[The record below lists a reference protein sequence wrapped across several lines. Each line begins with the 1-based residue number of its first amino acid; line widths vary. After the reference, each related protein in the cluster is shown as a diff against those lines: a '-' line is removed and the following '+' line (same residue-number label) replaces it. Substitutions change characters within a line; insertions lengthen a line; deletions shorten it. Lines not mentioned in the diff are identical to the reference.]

1 MLREAG
7 AAVFRYRHLWN
18 IAHHRRSETLNRS
31 PGVHRTLFRAAGMIV
46 ALVIAGCHGGPPL
59 PSAPPASALPS
70 SEYIIGPGDKL
81 NIFVWR
87 NPELSI
93 SVDVRPDGR
102 LSIPLVEDVVAIG
115 KTTTQLAR
123 ELEQRLARYIKE
135 PVVTVIAQ
143 GFVGPFT
150 EQVRVIGEAAQ
161 PRAIAFRTDMTVLDA
176 MIEVGGLT
184 RYAAGN
190 NSVLV
195 RTANGKQQ
203 TYSVHLDD
211 LIKDG
216 DVTSN
221 VALQPGDILIIP
233 QRLF

>member
-1 MLREAG
+1 M
-7 AAVFRYRHLWN
+7 
-18 IAHHRRSETLNRS
+18 
-31 PGVHRTLFRAAGMIV
+31 HRTLLRAAGTIV
-46 ALVIAGCHGGPPL
+46 VLIIAGCHNAPPL
-59 PSAPPASALPS
+59 PSAPPASSLPS
-70 SEYIIGPGDKL
+70 SQYIIGPGDSL

-87 NPELSI
+87 NPELS
-93 SVDVRPDGR
+93 VTVPVRPDGR
-102 LSIPLVEDVVAIG
+102 ISIPLVNDVVAIG
-115 KTTTQLAR
+115 KTPTQLGT
-123 ELEQRLARYIKE
+123 ELEQRLAQYIKE
-135 PVVTVIAQ
+135 PTVTVIAE

-150 EQVRVIGEAAQ
+150 EQVRVVGEAAQ
-161 PRAIAFRTDMTVLDA
+161 PRALPYRTDMTVLDA

-190 NSVLV
+190 DAVIV
-195 RTANGKQQ
+195 RTVAGRQV

-216 DVTSN
+216 DVASN

>member
-1 MLREAG
+1 
-7 AAVFRYRHLWN
+7 
-18 IAHHRRSETLNRS
+18 
-31 PGVHRTLFRAAGMIV
+31 VHRTLLRAAGTAV
-46 ALVIAGCHGGPPL
+46 VLVIAGCHNAPPL
-59 PSAPPASALPS
+59 PPAPPASSLPS

-87 NPELSI
+87 NPELTI
-93 SVDVRPDGR
+93 NVEVRPDGR
-102 LSIPLVEDVVAIG
+102 LSIPLVNDVVAIG
-115 KTTTQLAR
+115 KTPTQLGG
-123 ELEQRLARYIKE
+123 ELEQRLAKYIKE
-135 PVVTVIAQ
+135 PVVTVIAE
-143 GFVGPFT
+143 GFVGPFN

-161 PRAIAFRTDMTVLDA
+161 PRALPFRTDMTVLDA

-190 NSVLV
+190 DAVIV
-195 RTANGKQQ
+195 RTVDGRQA

-216 DVTSN
+216 DVSSN

-233 QRLF
+233 QRWF